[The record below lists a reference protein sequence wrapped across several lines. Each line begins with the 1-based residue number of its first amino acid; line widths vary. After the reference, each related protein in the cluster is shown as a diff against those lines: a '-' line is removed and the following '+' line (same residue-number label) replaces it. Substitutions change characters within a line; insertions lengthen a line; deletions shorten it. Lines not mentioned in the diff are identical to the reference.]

1 MTEPK
6 QPRHPHQGPGASFR
20 AGASDATD
28 PFYYINTGASWD
40 EQQLRAD
47 YARAHQLRGAAYR
60 ADDDQMAVML
70 ADAGR
75 LAERWRTRDDNLA
88 AVWEGL
94 ENAVLGWRHAPATM
108 ARLLNNLEHDAQHGR
123 KSALPEPE
131 VRSLYQAGGLT
142 GHRTWLTPAT
152 MTRDAS
158 DHAPCIFGQGV
169 GGSLAPTSSRDQ
181 SPGHA
186 AMPSAD
192 IESAVEHAIADETPT
207 WVPEPETDPTAPSAS
222 SQSHMECGP

>member
-6 QPRHPHQGPGASFR
+6 QPSHPHQAPGASLR
-20 AGASDATD
+20 AGASDETD
-28 PFYYINTGASWD
+28 PFYYANTGVSWD
-40 EQQLRAD
+40 EQLLRAD
-47 YARAHQLRGAAYR
+47 FARAHQLREAAYR
-60 ADDDQMAVML
+60 ADNDQMTVML

-75 LAERWRTRDDNLA
+75 LAERWRTRDLA

-123 KSALPEPE
+123 DSALPEAE
-131 VRSLYQAGGLT
+131 VRSLYQAGELT

-158 DHAPCIFGQGV
+158 HHAPRIFGQATGTAMAALV
-169 GGSLAPTSSRDQ
+169 GGHDQGHAP
-181 SPGHA
+181 A

-192 IESAVEHAIADETPT
+192 IQSAVEHAVADETPT

>member
-1 MTEPK
+1 M
-6 QPRHPHQGPGASFR
+6 SLR

-28 PFYYINTGASWD
+28 PFYYANTGASWD
-40 EQQLRAD
+40 EQLLRAD
-47 YARAHQLRGAAYR
+47 FARAHQLRGAAYR
-60 ADDDQMAVML
+60 ADNDQMMVML

-75 LAERWRTRDDNLA
+75 LAERWRTRDDDLA

-108 ARLLNNLEHDAQHGR
+108 ARLLNNLEHDAQRGR
-123 KSALPEPE
+123 ESALPEPE
-131 VRSLYQAGGLT
+131 VRSLYQAGELT

-152 MTRDAS
+152 MTRDAAH
-158 DHAPCIFGQGV
+158 HAPRIFGQATG
-169 GGSLAPTSSRDQ
+169 APMAAPAARHDQ
-181 SPGHA
+181 GHGPA

-192 IESAVEHAIADETPT
+192 IESAVEHAVADETPT
-207 WVPEPETDPTAPSAS
+207 WVAELETGPTAPSAS